1 MLFAGESKGLKKIFK
16 SPYFCSMKNTDETRS
31 PAQVAAIVWDWNG
44 TLLNDINICVDS
56 INRMLRPRNIPLLSY
71 DAYRD
76 VFGFPV
82 RDYYEKAGFDF
93 FKEPFDVVAVEFIDI
108 YRTHLPEC
116 NLFPE
121 VLQVLEQISNSKLPQ
136 YVLSAMEQE
145 MLEFSLREKGIA
157 KFFRLIAGTGDHFAD
172 GKLGSAK
179 RLQQL
184 IDVKP
189 AHVLMI
195 GDTIHDYEV
204 AMEMGWQSILISNGH
219 QSEVRLLETGR
230 PVLQSLIMIG
240 KYLNGYSF

>member
-1 MLFAGESKGLKKIFK
+1 
-16 SPYFCSMKNTDETRS
+16 MKNLNETNS
-31 PAQVAAIVWDWNG
+31 PGQVKAIVWDWNG

-56 INRMLRPRNIPLLSY
+56 INRMLQSRNIPLLSY
-71 DAYRD
+71 DSYRD

-82 RDYYEKAGFDF
+82 RDYYAKAGFDF

-116 NLFPE
+116 SLFPE
-121 VLQVLEQISNSKLPQ
+121 VIQVLEQISKSKLPQ

-145 MLEFSLREKGIA
+145 MLESSLHEKGITQYF
-157 KFFRLIAGTGDHFAD
+157 KIIAGTGDHFAD

-179 RLQQL
+179 RLQKL
-184 IDVKP
+184 IGLKP

-219 QSEVRLLETGR
+219 QSEIRLLETGR
-230 PVLQSLIMIG
+230 PVLQSLTMIG